1 MKILRDT
8 WLVFGRYWGLFIH
21 NPVWVA
27 IGVVQPLLY
36 LVLFAPLLS
45 SIAKTPGFPSGGAY
59 NVFVPGLLVQLGMF
73 GAAGVGFSLIAE
85 LRMGVIERLR
95 VTPVSR
101 VSLLLGR
108 ALRDILSIV
117 IQSLILIVLAL
128 PFGLS
133 INPIGVVVVLALIA
147 LIGLLTASIAYA
159 AALWLRSEDSYAPLI
174 FTSSLPILLLSG
186 VLLPLGL
193 APQWLRSIA
202 AVNPLSYAVDA
213 ARAVFLGNLDDPSV
227 VKGVALMAVLAILA
241 IFLGARAFARRR
253 PTPSAPWA
261 SAGRWLRS
269 YSNAARSARSA
280 SHISLKRFSISSS
293 EHAAA
298 VSGSSISA
306 YIAFRRSRSSRAWTT
321 SSCTAMCER
330 LRAASCSGRLPNFTG
345 RMPSGPTVHST
356 STQPSGRFS
365 MLPALTTFPW
375 MLVGRPC
382 SMASMICEAYS

>member
-1 MKILRDT
+1 MKILRDS

-117 IQSLILIVLAL
+117 FQSLILIVLAL

-213 ARAVFLGNLDDPSV
+213 ARAVFLGNLDNPSV

-241 IFLGARAFARRR
+241 IFLGARAF
-253 PTPSAPWA
+253 
-261 SAGRWLRS
+261 GR
-269 YSNAARSARSA
+269 
-280 SHISLKRFSISSS
+280 
-293 EHAAA
+293 A
-298 VSGSSISA
+298 VA
-306 YIAFRRSRSSRAWTT
+306 
-321 SSCTAMCER
+321 
-330 LRAASCSGRLPNFTG
+330 
-345 RMPSGPTVHST
+345 
-356 STQPSGRFS
+356 
-365 MLPALTTFPW
+365 
-375 MLVGRPC
+375 
-382 SMASMICEAYS
+382 